1 MKTDSL
7 KDEGLQRTASNGNGE
22 VENTTTEDAG
32 LQRGLAGRHLMM
44 LAIGG
49 VIGPGYFVGMG
60 TGLSTAGPAGLL
72 LCFAIVGILL
82 WAVMQ
87 SLGELG
93 AFIPMS
99 GSFTHYTSMFLD
111 PALGFALGWNYW
123 LLWAG
128 IIIAEYNNLGLVLT
142 YWETP
147 IPRWG
152 WIMIFWGIFLAFT
165 FLGIQSFGEAEF
177 WLALIKVIA
186 ILAFFLYL
194 VYA

>member
-1 MKTDSL
+1 
-7 KDEGLQRTASNGNGE
+7 
-22 VENTTTEDAG
+22 
-32 LQRGLAGRHLMM
+32 M
-44 LAIGG
+44 LATGG

-72 LCFAIVGILL
+72 LCFAIVGVLL

-99 GSFTHYTSMFLD
+99 GSFTHYTSTFLD

-128 IIIAEYNNLGLVLT
+128 IIIAEYST
-142 YWETP
+142 H
-147 IPRWG
+147 
-152 WIMIFWGIFLAFT
+152 
-165 FLGIQSFGEAEF
+165 
-177 WLALIKVIA
+177 
-186 ILAFFLYL
+186 
-194 VYA
+194 YA